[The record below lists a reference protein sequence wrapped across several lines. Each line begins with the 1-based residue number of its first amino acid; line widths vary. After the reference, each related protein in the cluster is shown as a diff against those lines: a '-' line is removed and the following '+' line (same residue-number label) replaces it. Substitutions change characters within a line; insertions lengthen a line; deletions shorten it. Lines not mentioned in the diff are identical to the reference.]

1 MQFDLN
7 GDKILW
13 KCDVIMKNYV
23 KMNAERGS
31 YGENPVIEN
40 SYSFA
45 NVCGWEDKLVHDSMI
60 FSHRT
65 NEYTEET
72 FDEGFR
78 SHEYYEVVFY
88 ISGKVE
94 YVYENDVFKPLP
106 GMIIA
111 SRPDTMHT
119 ARLISDSKYERFVF
133 YFKRD
138 FFSYGGQQLA
148 LPEFFGA
155 NGGYGAIQPDEELF
169 GKLNLLATAADEAS
183 SRGTAEGRALAHSYI
198 VQFFALLSGDVAS
211 VGKKDKL
218 PENVARIKKYIDTY
232 YSSIEGVSEIA
243 AYFFYS
249 REHASRLFR
258 QYFNITL
265 SEYLMQR
272 RVSESA
278 KMLLEGQSVA
288 QACYAVGFRS
298 VSSYIN
304 AFRRITGCLPSEYKK
319 KK

>member
-1 MQFDLN
+1 
-7 GDKILW
+7 
-13 KCDVIMKNYV
+13 MKNYV
-23 KMNAERGS
+23 KQHIEQGS
-31 YGENPVIEN
+31 YGETPAIDGI
-40 SYSFA
+40 YSFV
-45 NVCGWEDKLVHDSMI
+45 NTHGWEDRLVHSSMI
-60 FSHRT
+60 FSHRAT
-65 NEYTEET
+65 DYTEET
-72 FDEGFR
+72 FDEGFH

-94 YVYENDVFKPLP
+94 YVCENDVFKPMP
-106 GMIIA
+106 GLIVA
-111 SRPDTMHT
+111 SKPDTMHT
-119 ARLISDSKYERFVF
+119 ARLISDSRYERYVF
-133 YFKRD
+133 YMKRD
-138 FFSYGGQQLA
+138 FFSYCGQQLE
-148 LPEFFGA
+148 LPAFFGA
-155 NGGYGAIQPDEELF
+155 NGGHGAIQPDEEQF
-169 GKLNLLATAADEAS
+169 AQLLSLAKAADEAS
-183 SRGTAEGRALAHSYI
+183 AKGTAEGRALAHSFI
-198 VQFFALLSGDVAS
+198 VQFFALLSGDIAA

-272 RVSESA
+272 RVAEST
-278 KMLLEGQSVA
+278 KLLLEGESVA

>member
-1 MQFDLN
+1 M
-7 GDKILW
+7 
-13 KCDVIMKNYV
+13 IMKNYV
-23 KMNAERGS
+23 KMHAERGS
-31 YGENPVIEN
+31 YGENPVIDN
-40 SYSFA
+40 SYSFT
-45 NVCGWEDKLVHDSMI
+45 NVCGWEDRLVHDSMI
-60 FSHRT
+60 FSHRS

-72 FDEGFR
+72 FDEGFH

-94 YVYENDVFKPLP
+94 YVCENDVFKPLP
-106 GMIIA
+106 GMVVA
-111 SRPDTMHT
+111 CQPDAMHT

-133 YFKRD
+133 YIKRD
-138 FFSYGGQQLA
+138 FFSYCGQQLA
-148 LPEFFGA
+148 LPEFFSA
-155 NGGYGAIQPDEELF
+155 NGGYGVIQPDEELF
-169 GKLNLLATAADEAS
+169 EKLNLLANAADEAS

-198 VQFFALLSGDVAS
+198 VQFFALLSGNIEA

>member
-1 MQFDLN
+1 
-7 GDKILW
+7 
-13 KCDVIMKNYV
+13 MKNYV
-23 KMNAERGS
+23 KQHIEQGS
-31 YGENPVIEN
+31 YGENPVIDG
-40 SYSFA
+40 SYTFV
-45 NVCGWEDKLVHDSMI
+45 NTHGWEDRLVHSSMI
-60 FSHRT
+60 FSHRE
-65 NEYTEET
+65 NDYTDET
-72 FDEGFR
+72 FDEGFH

-94 YVYENDVFKPLP
+94 YVCENDVFKPMP
-106 GMIIA
+106 GLIVA
-111 SRPDTMHT
+111 SMPDTMHT
-119 ARLISDSKYERFVF
+119 ARLIADSKYDRYVF
-133 YFKRD
+133 YMKRD
-138 FFSYGGQQLA
+138 FFSYCGQQLE
-148 LPEFFGA
+148 LPAFFSA
-155 NGGYGAIQPDEELF
+155 NGGHGAIQPDEEQFAQLQV
-169 GKLNLLATAADEAS
+169 LAKAADEAS
-183 SRGTAEGRALAHSYI
+183 ARGTAEGRALAHSFI
-198 VQFFALLSGDVAS
+198 VQFFALLSGDIAA
-211 VGKKDKL
+211 VGQKDKL

-272 RVSESA
+272 RVAESS
-278 KMLLEGQSVA
+278 KLLLEGESVA